1 MTTVPD
7 GLDPKVQT
15 REIVFEA
22 DVSLVT
28 PFLKLATVSR
38 GGAGHMTFASDEG
51 PSLGGLGS
59 APTPLMYFSAALAFS
74 LMTQVSRYGH
84 MLKVTVSG
92 MRMRVT
98 ARYRVDGSVLNDT
111 IQGRMLGAE
120 TTLEIDS
127 PDPPERVAKVVRNAE
142 RGCFVMQALQH
153 PVPVTGR
160 TLLNGE
166 PLAE

>member
-59 APTPLMYFSAALAFS
+59 APTPLMYFRAALAF
-74 LMTQVSRYGH
+74 
-84 MLKVTVSG
+84 
-92 MRMRVT
+92 
-98 ARYRVDGSVLNDT
+98 
-111 IQGRMLGAE
+111 
-120 TTLEIDS
+120 
-127 PDPPERVAKVVRNAE
+127 
-142 RGCFVMQALQH
+142 
-153 PVPVTGR
+153 
-160 TLLNGE
+160 
-166 PLAE
+166 